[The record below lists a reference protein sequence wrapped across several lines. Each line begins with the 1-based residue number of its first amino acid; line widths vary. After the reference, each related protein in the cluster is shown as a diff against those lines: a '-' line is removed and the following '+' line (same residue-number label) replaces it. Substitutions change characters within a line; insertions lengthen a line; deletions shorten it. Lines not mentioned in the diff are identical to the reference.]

1 MIKKKYKKENSEL
14 IKSLQDMGRDIAM
27 LEIKLVGTS
36 KVKDNLIYECT
47 YTDKGDIKNVPII
60 AQDVTQA
67 LAKLEQFTHSGIPEP
82 VLQYMLGSERFSN

>member
-14 IKSLQDMGRDIAM
+14 IKSIQAMGRDIAV

-36 KVKDNLIYECT
+36 KIKDNLIYECT
-47 YTDKGDIKNVPII
+47 YTDKGNIKNVPII

-67 LAKLEQFTHSGIPEP
+67 LAKLEQFTHSGIPES

>member
-1 MIKKKYKKENSEL
+1 MIKKKYKKEKKEL
-14 IKSLQDMGRDIAM
+14 INSLQNMGRGIAV

-36 KVKDNLIYECT
+36 KVKDNLIYECA
-47 YTDKGDIKNVPII
+47 YLDKGNIKNVPII

-67 LAKLEQFTHSGIPEP
+67 LAKLEQFTHSGIPES

>member
-36 KVKDNLIYECT
+36 KVKDNLIYECI
-47 YTDKGDIKNVPII
+47 YTDKGDIKNVPVI

-67 LAKLEQFTHSGIPEP
+67 LAKLEQFTHSGIPES

>member
-1 MIKKKYKKENSEL
+1 MIKNKYKKEKKDLLNSLEG
-14 IKSLQDMGRDIAM
+14 MGRKIAV
-27 LEIKLVGTS
+27 LEIKLVSTS

-47 YTDKGDIKNVPII
+47 YVENKDVITISII

-67 LAKLEQFTHSGIPEP
+67 LAKLDQYTHSGISPT

>member
-14 IKSLQDMGRDIAM
+14 IKSIQDMGRDIAV
-27 LEIKLVGTS
+27 LEIKLIGTS

-47 YTDKGDIKNVPII
+47 YTDKGNIKNVPII

-67 LAKLEQFTHSGIPEP
+67 LAKLEQFTHSGIPET

>member
-36 KVKDNLIYECT
+36 KVKNNLIYECT
-47 YTDKGDIKNVPII
+47 YTDKGDIKNVPIV

>member
-1 MIKKKYKKENSEL
+1 MIKKKYKKEKSEL
-14 IKSLQDMGRDIAM
+14 IKSIQDMGRNIAV

-47 YTDKGDIKNVPII
+47 YTDKGNIKNVPII

-67 LAKLEQFTHSGIPEP
+67 LAKLEQFTHSGIPES

>member
-14 IKSLQDMGRDIAM
+14 IKSIQDMGRDIAV

-47 YTDKGDIKNVPII
+47 YTDKGDIKNVSII

-67 LAKLEQFTHSGIPEP
+67 LAKLEQFTHSGIPES
-82 VLQYMLGSERFSN
+82 VLQYMLGNERFSN

>member
-1 MIKKKYKKENSEL
+1 MIKKKYKKEKKDL
-14 IKSLQDMGRDIAM
+14 IKSLQNMGRNIAV
-27 LEIKLVGTS
+27 LEIKLVSTS

-47 YTDKGDIKNVPII
+47 YLDKGDIKNVPIV

-67 LAKLEQFTHSGIPEP
+67 LAKLEQFTNSGIPES

>member
-14 IKSLQDMGRDIAM
+14 IKSIQDMGRDIAV

-36 KVKDNLIYECT
+36 KVKDNLIYECI
-47 YTDKGDIKNVPII
+47 YTDKGNIKNVSII

-67 LAKLEQFTHSGIPEP
+67 LAKLEQFTHSGIPES
-82 VLQYMLGSERFSN
+82 VLQYMLGNERFSN

>member
-14 IKSLQDMGRDIAM
+14 IKSIQDMGRDIAV

-47 YTDKGDIKNVPII
+47 YTDKGNIKNVPII

-67 LAKLEQFTHSGIPEP
+67 LAKLEQFTHSGIPET

>member
-47 YTDKGDIKNVPII
+47 YTDKGDIKNVPVI

>member
-36 KVKDNLIYECT
+36 KVKDNLIYECI
-47 YTDKGDIKNVPII
+47 YTDKGDIKNVPVI

>member
-36 KVKDNLIYECT
+36 KVKDNLIYECA
-47 YTDKGDIKNVPII
+47 YTDKGNIKNVSII

-67 LAKLEQFTHSGIPEP
+67 LAKLEQFTHSGIPES
-82 VLQYMLGSERFSN
+82 VLQYMLGNERFSN

>member
-14 IKSLQDMGRDIAM
+14 IKSIQDMGRDIAV

-36 KVKDNLIYECT
+36 KVKDNLIYECA
-47 YTDKGDIKNVPII
+47 YTDKGNIKNVSII

-67 LAKLEQFTHSGIPEP
+67 LAKLEQFTHSGIPES
-82 VLQYMLGSERFSN
+82 VLQYMLGNERFSN

>member
-1 MIKKKYKKENSEL
+1 MIKKKYKKEKSEL
-14 IKSLQDMGRDIAM
+14 IKSIQDMGRNIAV

-47 YTDKGDIKNVPII
+47 YTDKGDIKNVPIV

-67 LAKLEQFTHSGIPEP
+67 LAKLEQFTHSGIPES

>member
-14 IKSLQDMGRDIAM
+14 IKSIQDMGRDIAV

-36 KVKDNLIYECT
+36 KVKDNLIYECA
-47 YTDKGDIKNVPII
+47 YTDKGSIKNVSII

-67 LAKLEQFTHSGIPEP
+67 LAKLEQFTHSGIPES
-82 VLQYMLGSERFSN
+82 VLQYMLGNERFSN

>member
-14 IKSLQDMGRDIAM
+14 IKSIQDMGRDIAV

-47 YTDKGDIKNVPII
+47 YTDKGNIKNIPII

-67 LAKLEQFTHSGIPEP
+67 LAKLEQFTNSGIPES
-82 VLQYMLGSERFSN
+82 VLQYMLGNERFSN

>member
-1 MIKKKYKKENSEL
+1 
-14 IKSLQDMGRDIAM
+14 MGRDIAV

-47 YTDKGDIKNVPII
+47 YTDKGDIKNVSII

-67 LAKLEQFTHSGIPEP
+67 LAKLEQFTHSGIPES
-82 VLQYMLGSERFSN
+82 VLQYMLGNERFSN

>member
-1 MIKKKYKKENSEL
+1 MIKKKYKKEKSEL
-14 IKSLQDMGRDIAM
+14 IKSIQDMGRDIAV

-47 YTDKGDIKNVPII
+47 YTDKGNIKNVPII

-67 LAKLEQFTHSGIPEP
+67 LAKLEQFTHSGIPET

>member
-47 YTDKGDIKNVPII
+47 YTDKGDIKNVPVI
-60 AQDVTQA
+60 AQDVTPA

>member
-1 MIKKKYKKENSEL
+1 MIKKKYKKEDRKLLDSIKEL
-14 IKSLQDMGRDIAM
+14 NRAAVV

-47 YTDKGDIKNVPII
+47 YLDGKTEKTVSII

-67 LAKLEQFTHSGIPEP
+67 LAKLEQFTNSGIPQS
-82 VLQYMLGSERFSN
+82 VLKYMLGSERYT

>member
-14 IKSLQDMGRDIAM
+14 IKSIQDMGRDIAM

-47 YTDKGDIKNVPII
+47 YTDKGDIKNVPVI

>member
-14 IKSLQDMGRDIAM
+14 IKSIQDMGRDIAV

-47 YTDKGDIKNVPII
+47 YTDKGNIKNVPII

-67 LAKLEQFTHSGIPEP
+67 LAKLEQFTHSGIPES

>member
-1 MIKKKYKKENSEL
+1 MIKKKYKKEKKEL
-14 IKSLQDMGRDIAM
+14 IKSLQNMGRGIAV

-47 YTDKGDIKNVPII
+47 YLDKDDVKNVPIV

-67 LAKLEQFTHSGIPEP
+67 LAKLEQFTHSGIPES
-82 VLQYMLGSERFSN
+82 VLQYMLGNERFSN

>member
-1 MIKKKYKKENSEL
+1 MIKKKYKKEKKEL
-14 IKSLQDMGRDIAM
+14 IKSLQNMGRGIAV

-47 YTDKGDIKNVPII
+47 YLDKDDVKNVPIV